1 MNVSQLDFPQLT
13 ISLTNPVSPRPQL
26 LVTGGRAPSPQW
38 LKTLRPHCGSLWA
51 ADHGIDACYAA
62 ALPPDHWIGDGDSAS
77 TAARQWMSELH
88 IPVKPLPRDKDF
100 TDTQIALTAM
110 TADLNEGLIITG
122 AFGGR
127 FDHLYS
133 TLFDCSAR
141 AVPCFLIDELEAV
154 FYVKADAP
162 LALTCHKRPKAL
174 SLIPFT
180 RTCDGVTISNV
191 RWTPKSTLQQA
202 FPNAI
207 SNEVL
212 DQQQPVCVSITSG
225 ILGIYLYWGQG

>member
-1 MNVSQLDFPQLT
+1 MKRFPLDFPQL
-13 ISLTNPVSPRPQL
+13 SLSLATPINQRPPL
-26 LVTGGRAPSPQW
+26 LITGGRAPSPEW
-38 LKTLRPHCGSLWA
+38 LKTMRPHCGSFWA

-77 TAARQWMSELH
+77 AAARQWLTDLH
-88 IPVKPLPRDKDF
+88 IPVKSLPTDKDF
-100 TDTQIALTAM
+100 TDTQIALTAL
-110 TADLNEGLIITG
+110 AAEHSDGLIITG

-133 TLFDCSAR
+133 TLFDCSTR
-141 AVPCFLIDELEAV
+141 TVPCFLIDEQEAL

-162 LALTCHKRPKAL
+162 LSLAFKKQPKAL

-180 RTCDGVTISNV
+180 AACEGVTISNV
-191 RWTPKSTLQQA
+191 RWTPATVLQQS

-212 DQQQPVCVSITSG
+212 DAQQPVSISIAAG